1 MKNFINFIVK
11 YLVFVFLVVFTFISS
26 SCCEFATSV
35 ALTHKI
41 SSIRVISEIDTGEAG
56 IIQINEIDITKVA
69 EDVFLKGGI
78 RVLNN
83 KTYETEKYPGTLKVI
98 IKWIKINEEKH
109 CCNYTINYELSQ
121 FDSIVQENNPY
132 IIYSSV
138 SGSAGLKDIKEN
150 ILGSIRNWV
159 KDSIKKSQIFIKY
172 EKKVDASI

>member
-1 MKNFINFIVK
+1 MKILITENKRNQIVIKWLNSK
-11 YLVFVFLVVFTFISS
+11 YGD
-26 SCCEFATSV
+26 
-35 ALTHKI
+35 LTP
-41 SSIRVISEIDTGEAG
+41 
-56 IIQINEIDITKVA
+56 
-69 EDVFLKGGI
+69 
-78 RVLNN
+78 
-83 KTYETEKYPGTLKVI
+83 YETEKYPGTLKVI